1 MKKLFTSVALA
12 LALMSAS
19 AENYTCPL
27 AINISGSV
35 DMPAGD
41 VTVSVTKQDNGKY
54 TMDLKNFAM
63 GDLGVGNIH
72 IENVEATECG
82 NVTALET
89 QQTIQITQGD
99 DASVEDW
106 MGPRLGDLPILLK
119 GQLKGG
125 NFNAILNIP
134 LAGGMIVGVKLGND
148 ANQMGQL
155 PNSGFEEFSE
165 KSKEP
170 IGWHSFYK
178 GNLAGSLAG
187 TAAGQR
193 TWESEDKPESSEGTK
208 SVMIKSSSIFS
219 VSANGTIT
227 TGRIQAGA
235 MTASNKKNCSFLDFS
250 KTDLDVDNNPFYAVL
265 TNKPD
270 FIKMSVKYHVG
281 ERSAKDW
288 SGKVETYSNY
298 VTASA
303 KAILTNGKYVQDPE
317 VDDYN
322 DNIIARA
329 ENKTIADTKDAWQ
342 EISIPFT
349 YAKDKETPKAAL
361 VTISTCAEPG
371 GGSKN
376 SKDPDI
382 LYVDDV
388 ELVYNAGFKSVSF
401 NNEELTDFDESGN
414 INIEKYDKKVKP
426 EDFTIVAEGAGAY
439 VTKKITADDEATY
452 VTITVTSNDL
462 KTFVTRTVTFP
473 GLVNGINKP
482 QTVTLPNGIN
492 AIYNLAGQ
500 QVSSMTSGN
509 VYIVKTTDGKT
520 KKVIKK

>member
-27 AINISGSV
+27 AVSISGS
-35 DMPAGD
+35 DDIPAGD

-63 GDLGVGNIH
+63 GGMGVGNIH

-106 MGPRLGDLPILLK
+106 MGPGLGDLPILLK

-208 SVMIKSSSIFS
+208 SVMIKSSSILS

-227 TGRIQAGA
+227 TGRIQAGDVS
-235 MTASNKKNCSFLDFS
+235 ASNKKIAHSLI
-250 KTDLDVDNNPFYAVL
+250 L
-265 TNKPD
+265 
-270 FIKMSVKYHVG
+270 VKQ
-281 ERSAKDW
+281 
-288 SGKVETYSNY
+288 T
-298 VTASA
+298 
-303 KAILTNGKYVQDPE
+303 LML
-317 VDDYN
+317 
-322 DNIIARA
+322 II
-329 ENKTIADTKDAWQ
+329 IH
-342 EISIPFT
+342 
-349 YAKDKETPKAAL
+349 
-361 VTISTCAEPG
+361 STQC
-371 GGSKN
+371 
-376 SKDPDI
+376 
-382 LYVDDV
+382 
-388 ELVYNAGFKSVSF
+388 
-401 NNEELTDFDESGN
+401 
-414 INIEKYDKKVKP
+414 
-426 EDFTIVAEGAGAY
+426 
-439 VTKKITADDEATY
+439 
-452 VTITVTSNDL
+452 
-462 KTFVTRTVTFP
+462 
-473 GLVNGINKP
+473 
-482 QTVTLPNGIN
+482 
-492 AIYNLAGQ
+492 
-500 QVSSMTSGN
+500 
-509 VYIVKTTDGKT
+509 
-520 KKVIKK
+520 